1 MRGAIVGTVALVTVF
16 AAASAPIPLYA
27 TWQQQLGISASD
39 VSMTIVMYLF
49 GVLTVLF
56 FAGSLSDASGRRP
69 TVGAALACGVAGC
82 LLFMGLSNGPM
93 LQLARFVQG
102 VSCALSMSAT
112 SAFVIDCTSERHR
125 TFGMTIASTGYLIGL
140 TVGSLG
146 IGFFATVSTAYWQVF
161 AVFAIIMLITMLA
174 LPFTPETV
182 HNRITLKKA
191 IKPMTHVPAHLRG
204 LLPIVAGGY
213 ISTWSIGFFFQSLAT
228 PASVDYFAATDPL
241 IPSLVLALAMAPSA
255 LGGPL
260 SARIGT
266 RPSMIFGYSI
276 MFCAAAALEVCMLM
290 GVLCPLSADRGGVR
304 HHLGHDLVLKPA
316 HAHQRIHAA
325 GERQRG
331 NACKPQRLCGV
342 DRRLHHPNRAH
353 RHIRPGN
360 GVCHHRAAG
369 RHLDRAGM
377 RGDVQATPITAS
389 EKPFASG
396 SSGMP
401 RRIPTHAAGLA
412 MTRRGHER

>member
-27 TWQQQLGISASD
+27 SWQQQLGLSASD

-49 GVLTVLF
+49 GVLSVLF

-82 LLFMGLSNGPM
+82 LLFIGLSSGPM
-93 LQLARFVQG
+93 LQFARFVQG

-161 AVFAIIMLITMLA
+161 AVMAVIMLATMLA

-182 HNRITLKKA
+182 HKRITWKKA
-191 IKPMTHVPAHLRG
+191 VKPMTHVPAHLRK

-213 ISTWSIGFFFQSLAT
+213 ISTWSVGFFFQSLST
-228 PASVDYFAATDPL
+228 SASVDYFGATDPL

-255 LGGPL
+255 LGGPV
-260 SARIGT
+260 SARMGT
-266 RPSMIFGYSI
+266 RSSMIVGYII
-276 MFCAAAALEVCMLM
+276 MFGAIVALGVCMVLGLLVPYLVLEVVFAVATGMILSSSLHMLI
-290 GVLCPLSADRGGVR
+290 SASTPQENASVVTLANLTGYVGSTVVSTIQTG
-304 HHLGHDLVLKPA
+304 LTATFDLATVYAFIALLAAISIVPGCISMAK
-316 HAHQRIHAA
+316 HQR
-325 GERQRG
+325 
-331 NACKPQRLCGV
+331 
-342 DRRLHHPNRAH
+342 
-353 RHIRPGN
+353 
-360 GVCHHRAAG
+360 
-369 RHLDRAGM
+369 
-377 RGDVQATPITAS
+377 
-389 EKPFASG
+389 
-396 SSGMP
+396 
-401 RRIPTHAAGLA
+401 
-412 MTRRGHER
+412 

>member
-27 TWQQQLGISASD
+27 TWQQQLGLSASD

-49 GVLTVLF
+49 GVLSVLF

-82 LLFMGLSNGPM
+82 LLFIGLSSGPM
-93 LQLARFVQG
+93 LQFARFVQG

-161 AVFAIIMLITMLA
+161 AVMAVIMLATMLA

-182 HNRITLKKA
+182 HKCITWKKA
-191 IKPMTHVPAHLRG
+191 VKPMTHVPAHLRK

-213 ISTWSIGFFFQSLAT
+213 ISTWSVGFFFQSLST
-228 PASVDYFAATDPL
+228 PASVDYFGATDPL

-255 LGGPL
+255 LGGPV
-260 SARIGT
+260 SARMGT
-266 RPSMIFGYSI
+266 RSSMIVGYII
-276 MFCAAAALEVCMLM
+276 MFGAIVALGVCMVLGLLVPYLMLEVVFAVTTGMILSSSLHMLI
-290 GVLCPLSADRGGVR
+290 SASTPQENASVVTLANLTGYVGSTVVSTIQTG
-304 HHLGHDLVLKPA
+304 LTATFDLATVYAFIALLAAISIVPGCISMA
-316 HAHQRIHAA
+316 EHQR
-325 GERQRG
+325 
-331 NACKPQRLCGV
+331 
-342 DRRLHHPNRAH
+342 
-353 RHIRPGN
+353 
-360 GVCHHRAAG
+360 
-369 RHLDRAGM
+369 
-377 RGDVQATPITAS
+377 
-389 EKPFASG
+389 
-396 SSGMP
+396 
-401 RRIPTHAAGLA
+401 
-412 MTRRGHER
+412 

>member
-1 MRGAIVGTVALVTVF
+1 MGIDDRATSQPPGAMRGAIVGTVALVTVF

-69 TVGAALACGVAGC
+69 TVGAALACGVVGC

-93 LQLARFVQG
+93 LQFARFVQG

-161 AVFAIIMLITMLA
+161 AVFGVIMLITMLA

-191 IKPMTHVPAHLRG
+191 IKPITHVPAHLRG

-266 RPSMIFGYSI
+266 RPSMIFGYII
-276 MFCAAAALEVCMLM
+276 MFCAAAALEVCMLL
-290 GVLCPLSADRGGVR
+290 GVLVPYLLIEVVFA
-304 HHLGHDLVLKPA
+304 
-316 HAHQRIHAA
+316 
-325 GERQRG
+325 
-331 NACKPQRLCGV
+331 
-342 DRRLHHPNRAH
+342 
-353 RHIRPGN
+353 
-360 GVCHHRAAG
+360 
-369 RHLDRAGM
+369 
-377 RGDVQATPITAS
+377 IT
-389 EKPFASG
+389 
-396 SSGMP
+396 SGMILSSSLHMLISASTP
-401 RRIPTHAAGLA
+401 QENASVVTLANLSGYVGSTVVSTIQTALTATFDLATVYAIIALLAAISIVPGCVT
-412 MTRRGHER
+412 MFKQRQ

>member
-1 MRGAIVGTVALVTVF
+1 MGIDDRATSQPPGAMRGAIVGTVALVTVF
-16 AAASAPIPLYA
+16 AAASAPLPLYA

-93 LQLARFVQG
+93 LQFARFVQG

-161 AVFAIIMLITMLA
+161 AVFGVIMLITMLA

-266 RPSMIFGYSI
+266 RPSMIYGYSI

-290 GVLCPLSADRGGVR
+290 GVLVPYLLIEVVFA
-304 HHLGHDLVLKPA
+304 
-316 HAHQRIHAA
+316 
-325 GERQRG
+325 
-331 NACKPQRLCGV
+331 
-342 DRRLHHPNRAH
+342 
-353 RHIRPGN
+353 
-360 GVCHHRAAG
+360 
-369 RHLDRAGM
+369 
-377 RGDVQATPITAS
+377 IT
-389 EKPFASG
+389 
-396 SSGMP
+396 SGMILSSSLHMLISASTP
-401 RRIPTHAAGLA
+401 QENASVVTLANLSGYVGSTVVSTIQTALTATFDLATVYAIIALLAAISIVPGCVAMFKQRR
-412 MTRRGHER
+412 

>member
-27 TWQQQLGISASD
+27 TWQQQLGLSASD

-49 GVLTVLF
+49 GVLSVLF

-82 LLFMGLSNGPM
+82 LLFIGLSSGPM
-93 LQLARFVQG
+93 LQFARFVQG

-161 AVFAIIMLITMLA
+161 AVMAVIMLATMLA

-182 HNRITLKKA
+182 HKRITWKKA
-191 IKPMTHVPAHLRG
+191 VKPMTHVPAHLRK

-213 ISTWSIGFFFQSLAT
+213 ISTWSVGFFFQSLST
-228 PASVDYFAATDPL
+228 PASVDYFGATDPL

-255 LGGPL
+255 LGGPV
-260 SARIGT
+260 SARMGT
-266 RPSMIFGYSI
+266 RSSMIVGYII
-276 MFCAAAALEVCMLM
+276 MFGAIVALGVCMVLGLLVPYLMLEVVFAVTTGMILSSSLHMLI
-290 GVLCPLSADRGGVR
+290 SASTPQENASVVTLANLTGYVGSTVVSTIQTG
-304 HHLGHDLVLKPA
+304 LTATFDLAIVYAFIALLAAISIVPGCISMAK
-316 HAHQRIHAA
+316 HQR
-325 GERQRG
+325 
-331 NACKPQRLCGV
+331 
-342 DRRLHHPNRAH
+342 
-353 RHIRPGN
+353 
-360 GVCHHRAAG
+360 
-369 RHLDRAGM
+369 
-377 RGDVQATPITAS
+377 
-389 EKPFASG
+389 
-396 SSGMP
+396 
-401 RRIPTHAAGLA
+401 
-412 MTRRGHER
+412 

>member
-1 MRGAIVGTVALVTVF
+1 MGIDEQAASQPPGAMRGAIVGTVALVTVF

-27 TWQQQLGISASD
+27 TWQQQLGLSASD

-49 GVLTVLF
+49 GVLSVLF

-82 LLFMGLSNGPM
+82 LLFIGLSSGPM
-93 LQLARFVQG
+93 LQFARFVQG

-161 AVFAIIMLITMLA
+161 AMMAVIMLATMLA

-182 HNRITLKKA
+182 HKRITWKKA
-191 IKPMTHVPAHLRG
+191 VKPMTHVPVHLRK

-213 ISTWSIGFFFQSLAT
+213 ISTWSVGFFFQSLST
-228 PASVDYFAATDPL
+228 PASVDYFGATDPL

-255 LGGPL
+255 LGGPV
-260 SARIGT
+260 SARMGT
-266 RPSMIFGYSI
+266 RSSMIVGYII
-276 MFCAAAALEVCMLM
+276 MFGAIVALGVCMVLGLLVPYLVLEVVFAVTTGMILSSSLHMLI
-290 GVLCPLSADRGGVR
+290 SASTPQENASVVTLANLTGYIGSTVVSTIQTG
-304 HHLGHDLVLKPA
+304 LTATFDLATVYAFIALLAAISIVPGCISMAK
-316 HAHQRIHAA
+316 HQR
-325 GERQRG
+325 
-331 NACKPQRLCGV
+331 
-342 DRRLHHPNRAH
+342 
-353 RHIRPGN
+353 
-360 GVCHHRAAG
+360 
-369 RHLDRAGM
+369 
-377 RGDVQATPITAS
+377 
-389 EKPFASG
+389 
-396 SSGMP
+396 
-401 RRIPTHAAGLA
+401 
-412 MTRRGHER
+412 

>member
-1 MRGAIVGTVALVTVF
+1 MGIDEQAASQPPGAMRGAIVGTVALVTVF

-27 TWQQQLGISASD
+27 TWQQQLGLSASD

-49 GVLTVLF
+49 GVLSVLF

-82 LLFMGLSNGPM
+82 LLFIGLSSGPM
-93 LQLARFVQG
+93 LQFARFVQG

-161 AVFAIIMLITMLA
+161 AVMAVIMLATMFA

-182 HNRITLKKA
+182 HKRITWKKA
-191 IKPMTHVPAHLRG
+191 VKPMTHVPAHLRK

-213 ISTWSIGFFFQSLAT
+213 ISTWSVGFFFQSLST
-228 PASVDYFAATDPL
+228 PASVDYFGATDPL

-255 LGGPL
+255 LGGPV
-260 SARIGT
+260 SARMGT
-266 RPSMIFGYSI
+266 RSSMIVGYII
-276 MFCAAAALEVCMLM
+276 MFGAIVALGVCMVLGLLVPYLVLEVVFAVTTGMILSSSLHMLI
-290 GVLCPLSADRGGVR
+290 SASTPQENASVVTLANLTGYVGSTVVSTIQTG
-304 HHLGHDLVLKPA
+304 LTATFDLATVYAFIALLAAISIVPGCISMAK
-316 HAHQRIHAA
+316 HQR
-325 GERQRG
+325 
-331 NACKPQRLCGV
+331 
-342 DRRLHHPNRAH
+342 
-353 RHIRPGN
+353 
-360 GVCHHRAAG
+360 
-369 RHLDRAGM
+369 
-377 RGDVQATPITAS
+377 
-389 EKPFASG
+389 
-396 SSGMP
+396 
-401 RRIPTHAAGLA
+401 
-412 MTRRGHER
+412 

>member
-27 TWQQQLGISASD
+27 TWQQQLGLSASD

-49 GVLTVLF
+49 GVLSVLF

-82 LLFMGLSNGPM
+82 LLFIGLSSGPM
-93 LQLARFVQG
+93 LQFARFVQG

-161 AVFAIIMLITMLA
+161 AVMAVIMLATMLA

-182 HNRITLKKA
+182 HKRITWKKA
-191 IKPMTHVPAHLRG
+191 VKPMTHVPAHLRK

-213 ISTWSIGFFFQSLAT
+213 ISTWSVGLFFQSLST
-228 PASVDYFAATDPL
+228 PASVDYFGATDPL

-255 LGGPL
+255 LGGPV
-260 SARIGT
+260 SARMGT
-266 RPSMIFGYSI
+266 RSSMIVGYII
-276 MFCAAAALEVCMLM
+276 MFGAIVALGVCMVLGLLVPYLVLEVVFAVTTGMILSSNLHMLI
-290 GVLCPLSADRGGVR
+290 SASTPQENASVVTLANLTGYIGSTVVSTIQTG
-304 HHLGHDLVLKPA
+304 LTATFDLATVYAFIALLAAISIVPGCISMAK
-316 HAHQRIHAA
+316 HQR
-325 GERQRG
+325 
-331 NACKPQRLCGV
+331 
-342 DRRLHHPNRAH
+342 
-353 RHIRPGN
+353 
-360 GVCHHRAAG
+360 
-369 RHLDRAGM
+369 
-377 RGDVQATPITAS
+377 
-389 EKPFASG
+389 
-396 SSGMP
+396 
-401 RRIPTHAAGLA
+401 
-412 MTRRGHER
+412 

>member
-27 TWQQQLGISASD
+27 TWQQQLGLSASD

-49 GVLTVLF
+49 GVLSVLF

-82 LLFMGLSNGPM
+82 LLFIGLSSGPM
-93 LQLARFVQG
+93 LQFARFVQG

-161 AVFAIIMLITMLA
+161 AVMAVIMLATMLA

-182 HNRITLKKA
+182 HKRITWKKA
-191 IKPMTHVPAHLRG
+191 VKPMTHVPAHLRK

-213 ISTWSIGFFFQSLAT
+213 ISTWSVGFFFQSLST
-228 PASVDYFAATDPL
+228 PASVNYFGATDPL

-255 LGGPL
+255 LGGPV
-260 SARIGT
+260 SARMGT
-266 RPSMIFGYSI
+266 RSSMIVGYII
-276 MFCAAAALEVCMLM
+276 MFGAIVALGVCMVLGLLVPYLMLEVVFAVTTGMILSSSLHMLI
-290 GVLCPLSADRGGVR
+290 SASTPQENASVVTLANLTGYVGSTVVSTIQTG
-304 HHLGHDLVLKPA
+304 LTATFDLATVYAFIALLAAISIVPGCISMAK
-316 HAHQRIHAA
+316 HQR
-325 GERQRG
+325 
-331 NACKPQRLCGV
+331 
-342 DRRLHHPNRAH
+342 
-353 RHIRPGN
+353 
-360 GVCHHRAAG
+360 
-369 RHLDRAGM
+369 
-377 RGDVQATPITAS
+377 
-389 EKPFASG
+389 
-396 SSGMP
+396 
-401 RRIPTHAAGLA
+401 
-412 MTRRGHER
+412 

>member
-1 MRGAIVGTVALVTVF
+1 MGIDEQATSQPPGAMRGAIVGTVALVTVF

-27 TWQQQLGISASD
+27 TWQQQLGLTASD

-49 GVLTVLF
+49 GVLSVLF

-82 LLFMGLSNGPM
+82 LLFIGLSSGPM
-93 LQLARFVQG
+93 LQFARFVQG

-161 AVFAIIMLITMLA
+161 AVMAVIMLATMLA

-182 HNRITLKKA
+182 HKRITWKKA
-191 IKPMTHVPAHLRG
+191 VKPMTHVPVHLRK

-213 ISTWSIGFFFQSLAT
+213 ISTWSVGFFFQSLST
-228 PASVDYFAATDPL
+228 PASVDYFGATDPL

-255 LGGPL
+255 LGGPV
-260 SARIGT
+260 SARMGT
-266 RPSMIFGYSI
+266 RSSMIVGYII
-276 MFCAAAALEVCMLM
+276 MFGAIVALGVCMVLGLLVPYLVLEVVFAVTTGMILSSSLHMLI
-290 GVLCPLSADRGGVR
+290 SASTPQENASVVTLANLTGYIGSTVVSTIQTG
-304 HHLGHDLVLKPA
+304 LTATFDLATVYAFIALLAAISIVPGCISMAK
-316 HAHQRIHAA
+316 HQR
-325 GERQRG
+325 
-331 NACKPQRLCGV
+331 
-342 DRRLHHPNRAH
+342 
-353 RHIRPGN
+353 
-360 GVCHHRAAG
+360 
-369 RHLDRAGM
+369 
-377 RGDVQATPITAS
+377 
-389 EKPFASG
+389 
-396 SSGMP
+396 
-401 RRIPTHAAGLA
+401 
-412 MTRRGHER
+412 

>member
-1 MRGAIVGTVALVTVF
+1 MGIDDRATSQPPGAMRGAIVGTVALVTVF

-69 TVGAALACGVAGC
+69 TVGAALACGIAGC

-93 LQLARFVQG
+93 LQFARFVQG

-290 GVLCPLSADRGGVR
+290 GVLVPYLLIEVVFA
-304 HHLGHDLVLKPA
+304 
-316 HAHQRIHAA
+316 
-325 GERQRG
+325 
-331 NACKPQRLCGV
+331 
-342 DRRLHHPNRAH
+342 
-353 RHIRPGN
+353 
-360 GVCHHRAAG
+360 
-369 RHLDRAGM
+369 
-377 RGDVQATPITAS
+377 IT
-389 EKPFASG
+389 
-396 SSGMP
+396 SGMILSSSLHMLISASTP
-401 RRIPTHAAGLA
+401 QENASVVTLANLSGYVGSTVVSTIQTALTATFDLATVYAIIALLAAISIVPGCVAMFKQRR
-412 MTRRGHER
+412 

>member
-1 MRGAIVGTVALVTVF
+1 MGIDEQAASQPPGAMRGAIVGTVALVTVF

-27 TWQQQLGISASD
+27 TWQQQLGLTASD

-49 GVLTVLF
+49 GVLSVLF

-82 LLFMGLSNGPM
+82 LLFIGLSSGPM
-93 LQLARFVQG
+93 LQFARFVQG

-161 AVFAIIMLITMLA
+161 AVMAVIMLATMLA

-182 HNRITLKKA
+182 HKRITWKKA
-191 IKPMTHVPAHLRG
+191 VKPMTHVPVHLRK

-213 ISTWSIGFFFQSLAT
+213 ISTWSVGFFFQSLST
-228 PASVDYFAATDPL
+228 PASVDYFGATDPL

-255 LGGPL
+255 LGGPV
-260 SARIGT
+260 SARMGT
-266 RPSMIFGYSI
+266 RSSMIVGYII
-276 MFCAAAALEVCMLM
+276 MFGAILALGVCMVLGLLVPYLVLEVVFAVTTGMILSSSLHMLI
-290 GVLCPLSADRGGVR
+290 SASTPQENASVVTLANLTGYIGSTVVSTIQTG
-304 HHLGHDLVLKPA
+304 LTATFDLATVYAFIALLAAISIVPGCISMAK
-316 HAHQRIHAA
+316 HQR
-325 GERQRG
+325 
-331 NACKPQRLCGV
+331 
-342 DRRLHHPNRAH
+342 
-353 RHIRPGN
+353 
-360 GVCHHRAAG
+360 
-369 RHLDRAGM
+369 
-377 RGDVQATPITAS
+377 
-389 EKPFASG
+389 
-396 SSGMP
+396 
-401 RRIPTHAAGLA
+401 
-412 MTRRGHER
+412 

>member
-1 MRGAIVGTVALVTVF
+1 MGIDDRATSQPPGAMRGAIVGTVALVTVF

-93 LQLARFVQG
+93 LQFARFVQG

-161 AVFAIIMLITMLA
+161 AVFAVIMLITMFA

-266 RPSMIFGYSI
+266 RPSMIFGYII
-276 MFCAAAALEVCMLM
+276 MFCAAAALEACMLL
-290 GVLCPLSADRGGVR
+290 GVLVPYLLIEVVFAITSGIILSSSLHMLISASTPQENASVVTLANLSGYVGSTVVSTIQTA
-304 HHLGHDLVLKPA
+304 LTATFDLATVYAIIVLL
-316 HAHQRIHAA
+316 AA
-325 GERQRG
+325 ISIVPGCVAMFKQRG
-331 NACKPQRLCGV
+331 
-342 DRRLHHPNRAH
+342 
-353 RHIRPGN
+353 
-360 GVCHHRAAG
+360 
-369 RHLDRAGM
+369 
-377 RGDVQATPITAS
+377 
-389 EKPFASG
+389 
-396 SSGMP
+396 
-401 RRIPTHAAGLA
+401 
-412 MTRRGHER
+412 

>member
-27 TWQQQLGISASD
+27 TWQQQLGLTASD

-49 GVLTVLF
+49 GVLSVLF

-82 LLFMGLSNGPM
+82 LLFIGLSSGPM
-93 LQLARFVQG
+93 LQFARFVQG

-161 AVFAIIMLITMLA
+161 AVMAVIMLATMLA

-182 HNRITLKKA
+182 HKRITWKKA
-191 IKPMTHVPAHLRG
+191 VKPMTHVPVHLRK

-213 ISTWSIGFFFQSLAT
+213 ISTWSVGFFFQSLST
-228 PASVDYFAATDPL
+228 PASVDYFGATDPL

-255 LGGPL
+255 LGGPV
-260 SARIGT
+260 SARMGT
-266 RPSMIFGYSI
+266 RSSMIVGYII
-276 MFCAAAALEVCMLM
+276 MFGAIVALGVCMVLGLLVPYLVLEVVFAVATGMILSSSLHMLI
-290 GVLCPLSADRGGVR
+290 SASTPQENASVVTLANLTGYIGSTVVSTIQTG
-304 HHLGHDLVLKPA
+304 LTATFDLATVYAFIALLAAISIVPGCISMAK
-316 HAHQRIHAA
+316 HQR
-325 GERQRG
+325 
-331 NACKPQRLCGV
+331 
-342 DRRLHHPNRAH
+342 
-353 RHIRPGN
+353 
-360 GVCHHRAAG
+360 
-369 RHLDRAGM
+369 
-377 RGDVQATPITAS
+377 
-389 EKPFASG
+389 
-396 SSGMP
+396 
-401 RRIPTHAAGLA
+401 
-412 MTRRGHER
+412 

>member
-1 MRGAIVGTVALVTVF
+1 MGIDDRATSQPPGAMRGAIVGTVALVTVF

-39 VSMTIVMYLF
+39 VSMTIAMYLF

-93 LQLARFVQG
+93 LQFARFVQG

-290 GVLCPLSADRGGVR
+290 GVLVPYLLIEVVFA
-304 HHLGHDLVLKPA
+304 
-316 HAHQRIHAA
+316 
-325 GERQRG
+325 
-331 NACKPQRLCGV
+331 
-342 DRRLHHPNRAH
+342 
-353 RHIRPGN
+353 
-360 GVCHHRAAG
+360 
-369 RHLDRAGM
+369 
-377 RGDVQATPITAS
+377 IT
-389 EKPFASG
+389 
-396 SSGMP
+396 SGMILSSSLHMLISASTP
-401 RRIPTHAAGLA
+401 QENASVVTLANLSGYVGSTVVSTIQTALTATFDLATVYAIIALLAAISIVPGCVAMFKQRR
-412 MTRRGHER
+412 

>member
-1 MRGAIVGTVALVTVF
+1 MGIDEQAASQPPGAMRGAIVGTVALVTVF

-27 TWQQQLGISASD
+27 TWQQQLGLTASD

-49 GVLTVLF
+49 GVLSVLF

-82 LLFMGLSNGPM
+82 LLFIGLSSGPM
-93 LQLARFVQG
+93 LQFARFVQG

-161 AVFAIIMLITMLA
+161 AVMAVIMLATMLA

-182 HNRITLKKA
+182 HKRITWKKA
-191 IKPMTHVPAHLRG
+191 VKPMTHVPAHLRK

-213 ISTWSIGFFFQSLAT
+213 ISTWSVGFFFQSLST
-228 PASVDYFAATDPL
+228 PASVDYFGATDPL

-255 LGGPL
+255 LGGPV
-260 SARIGT
+260 SARMGT
-266 RPSMIFGYSI
+266 RSSMIVGYIVMFGAIVALGVCMVLGLLVPYLV
-276 MFCAAAALEVCMLM
+276 LEVVFAVTTGMILSSSLHMLI
-290 GVLCPLSADRGGVR
+290 SASTPQENASVVTLANLTGYVGSTVVSTIQTG
-304 HHLGHDLVLKPA
+304 LTATFDLATVYAFIALLAAISIVPGCISMAK
-316 HAHQRIHAA
+316 HQR
-325 GERQRG
+325 
-331 NACKPQRLCGV
+331 
-342 DRRLHHPNRAH
+342 
-353 RHIRPGN
+353 
-360 GVCHHRAAG
+360 
-369 RHLDRAGM
+369 
-377 RGDVQATPITAS
+377 
-389 EKPFASG
+389 
-396 SSGMP
+396 
-401 RRIPTHAAGLA
+401 
-412 MTRRGHER
+412 

>member
-27 TWQQQLGISASD
+27 TWQQQLGLTASD

-49 GVLTVLF
+49 GVLSVLF

-82 LLFMGLSNGPM
+82 LLFIGLSSGPM
-93 LQLARFVQG
+93 LQFARFVQG

-161 AVFAIIMLITMLA
+161 AVMAVIMLATMLA

-182 HNRITLKKA
+182 HKRITWKKA
-191 IKPMTHVPAHLRG
+191 VKPMTHVPVHLRK

-213 ISTWSIGFFFQSLAT
+213 ISTWSVGFFFQSLST
-228 PASVDYFAATDPL
+228 PASVDYFGATDPL

-255 LGGPL
+255 LGGPV
-260 SARIGT
+260 SARMGT
-266 RPSMIFGYSI
+266 RSSMIVGYII
-276 MFCAAAALEVCMLM
+276 MFGAIVALGVCMVLGLLVPYLVLEVVFAVTTGMILSSSLHMLI
-290 GVLCPLSADRGGVR
+290 SASTPQENASVVTLANLTGYVGSTVVSTIQTG
-304 HHLGHDLVLKPA
+304 LTATFDLATVYAFIALLAAISIVPGCISMAK
-316 HAHQRIHAA
+316 HQR
-325 GERQRG
+325 
-331 NACKPQRLCGV
+331 
-342 DRRLHHPNRAH
+342 
-353 RHIRPGN
+353 
-360 GVCHHRAAG
+360 
-369 RHLDRAGM
+369 
-377 RGDVQATPITAS
+377 
-389 EKPFASG
+389 
-396 SSGMP
+396 
-401 RRIPTHAAGLA
+401 
-412 MTRRGHER
+412 

>member
-1 MRGAIVGTVALVTVF
+1 MGIDDRATSQPPGAMRGAIVGTVALVTVF

-93 LQLARFVQG
+93 LQFARFVQG

-276 MFCAAAALEVCMLM
+276 MFCAAAALEACMLM
-290 GVLCPLSADRGGVR
+290 GVLVPYLLIEVVFA
-304 HHLGHDLVLKPA
+304 
-316 HAHQRIHAA
+316 
-325 GERQRG
+325 
-331 NACKPQRLCGV
+331 
-342 DRRLHHPNRAH
+342 
-353 RHIRPGN
+353 
-360 GVCHHRAAG
+360 
-369 RHLDRAGM
+369 
-377 RGDVQATPITAS
+377 IT
-389 EKPFASG
+389 
-396 SSGMP
+396 SGMILSSSLHMLISASTP
-401 RRIPTHAAGLA
+401 QENASVVTLANLSGYVGSTVVSTIQTALTATFDLATVYAIIALLAAISIVPGCVAMFKQRR
-412 MTRRGHER
+412 

>member
-27 TWQQQLGISASD
+27 TWQQQLGLTASD

-49 GVLTVLF
+49 GVLSVLF

-82 LLFMGLSNGPM
+82 LLFIGLSSGPM
-93 LQLARFVQG
+93 LQFARFVQG

-161 AVFAIIMLITMLA
+161 VVMAVIMLATMLA

-182 HNRITLKKA
+182 HKRITWKKA
-191 IKPMTHVPAHLRG
+191 VKPMTHVPVHLRK

-213 ISTWSIGFFFQSLAT
+213 ISTWSVGFFFQSLST
-228 PASVDYFAATDPL
+228 PASVDYFGATDPL

-255 LGGPL
+255 LGGPV
-260 SARIGT
+260 SARMGT
-266 RPSMIFGYSI
+266 RSSMIVGYII
-276 MFCAAAALEVCMLM
+276 MFGAIVALGVCMVLGLLVPYLVLEVVFAVTTGMILSSSLHMLI
-290 GVLCPLSADRGGVR
+290 SASTPQENASVVTLANLTGYIGSTVVSTIQTG
-304 HHLGHDLVLKPA
+304 LTATFDLATVYAFIALLAAISIVPGCISMAK
-316 HAHQRIHAA
+316 HQR
-325 GERQRG
+325 
-331 NACKPQRLCGV
+331 
-342 DRRLHHPNRAH
+342 
-353 RHIRPGN
+353 
-360 GVCHHRAAG
+360 
-369 RHLDRAGM
+369 
-377 RGDVQATPITAS
+377 
-389 EKPFASG
+389 
-396 SSGMP
+396 
-401 RRIPTHAAGLA
+401 
-412 MTRRGHER
+412 

>member
-1 MRGAIVGTVALVTVF
+1 MGIDDRATSQPPGAMRGAIVGTVALVTVF

-290 GVLCPLSADRGGVR
+290 GVLVPYLLIEVVFA
-304 HHLGHDLVLKPA
+304 
-316 HAHQRIHAA
+316 
-325 GERQRG
+325 
-331 NACKPQRLCGV
+331 
-342 DRRLHHPNRAH
+342 
-353 RHIRPGN
+353 
-360 GVCHHRAAG
+360 
-369 RHLDRAGM
+369 
-377 RGDVQATPITAS
+377 IT
-389 EKPFASG
+389 
-396 SSGMP
+396 SGMILSSSLHMLISASTP
-401 RRIPTHAAGLA
+401 QENASVVTLANLSGYVGSTVVSTIQTALTATFDLATVYAIIALLAAISIVPGCVAMFKQRR
-412 MTRRGHER
+412 

>member
-1 MRGAIVGTVALVTVF
+1 MGIDEQAASQPPGAMRGAIVGTVALVTVF

-27 TWQQQLGISASD
+27 TWQQQLGLTASD

-49 GVLTVLF
+49 GVLSVLF

-82 LLFMGLSNGPM
+82 LLFIGLSSGPM
-93 LQLARFVQG
+93 LQFARFVQG

-161 AVFAIIMLITMLA
+161 AVMAVIMLATMLA

-182 HNRITLKKA
+182 HNRITWKKA
-191 IKPMTHVPAHLRG
+191 VKPMTHVPAHLRK

-213 ISTWSIGFFFQSLAT
+213 ISTWSVGFFFQSLST
-228 PASVDYFAATDPL
+228 PASVDYFGATDPL

-255 LGGPL
+255 RGGPV
-260 SARIGT
+260 SARMGT
-266 RPSMIFGYSI
+266 RSSMIVGYII
-276 MFCAAAALEVCMLM
+276 MFGAIVALGVCMVLGLLVPYLVLEVVFAVTTGMILSSSLHMLI
-290 GVLCPLSADRGGVR
+290 SASTPQENASVVTLANLTGYVGSTVVSTIQTG
-304 HHLGHDLVLKPA
+304 LTATFDLATVYAFIALLAAISIVPGCISMAK
-316 HAHQRIHAA
+316 HQR
-325 GERQRG
+325 
-331 NACKPQRLCGV
+331 
-342 DRRLHHPNRAH
+342 
-353 RHIRPGN
+353 
-360 GVCHHRAAG
+360 
-369 RHLDRAGM
+369 
-377 RGDVQATPITAS
+377 
-389 EKPFASG
+389 
-396 SSGMP
+396 
-401 RRIPTHAAGLA
+401 
-412 MTRRGHER
+412 

>member
-27 TWQQQLGISASD
+27 TWQQQLGLSASD

-49 GVLTVLF
+49 GVLSVLF

-82 LLFMGLSNGPM
+82 LLFIGLSSGPM
-93 LQLARFVQG
+93 LQFARFVQG

-161 AVFAIIMLITMLA
+161 AVMAVIMLATMLA

-182 HNRITLKKA
+182 HKRITWKKA
-191 IKPMTHVPAHLRG
+191 VKPMTHVPAHLRK

-213 ISTWSIGFFFQSLAT
+213 ISTWSVGFFFQSLST
-228 PASVDYFAATDPL
+228 PASVDYFGATDPL
-241 IPSLVLALAMAPSA
+241 IPSLVLALARAPSA
-255 LGGPL
+255 LGGPV
-260 SARIGT
+260 SARMGT
-266 RPSMIFGYSI
+266 RSSMIVGYII
-276 MFCAAAALEVCMLM
+276 MFGAIVALGVCMVLGLLVPYLVLEVVFAVTTGMILSSNLHMLI
-290 GVLCPLSADRGGVR
+290 SASTPQENASVVTLANLTGYIGSTVISTIQTG
-304 HHLGHDLVLKPA
+304 LTATFDLATVYAFIALLAAISIVPGCISMAK
-316 HAHQRIHAA
+316 HQR
-325 GERQRG
+325 
-331 NACKPQRLCGV
+331 
-342 DRRLHHPNRAH
+342 
-353 RHIRPGN
+353 
-360 GVCHHRAAG
+360 
-369 RHLDRAGM
+369 
-377 RGDVQATPITAS
+377 
-389 EKPFASG
+389 
-396 SSGMP
+396 
-401 RRIPTHAAGLA
+401 
-412 MTRRGHER
+412 

>member
-27 TWQQQLGISASD
+27 TWQQQLGLTASD

-49 GVLTVLF
+49 GVLSVLF

-82 LLFMGLSNGPM
+82 LLFIGLSSGPM
-93 LQLARFVQG
+93 LQFARFVQG

-161 AVFAIIMLITMLA
+161 AVMAVIMLATMLA

-182 HNRITLKKA
+182 HKRITWKKA
-191 IKPMTHVPAHLRG
+191 VKPMTHVPVHLRK

-213 ISTWSIGFFFQSLAT
+213 ISTWSVGFFFQSLST
-228 PASVDYFAATDPL
+228 PASVDYFGATDPL

-255 LGGPL
+255 LGGPV

-266 RPSMIFGYSI
+266 RSSMIVGYII
-276 MFCAAAALEVCMLM
+276 MFGAIVALGVCMVLGLLVPYLVLEVVFAVTTGMILSSSLHMLI
-290 GVLCPLSADRGGVR
+290 SASTPQENASVVTLANLTGYIGSTVVSTIQTG
-304 HHLGHDLVLKPA
+304 LTATFDLATVYAFIALLAAISIVPGCISMAK
-316 HAHQRIHAA
+316 HQR
-325 GERQRG
+325 
-331 NACKPQRLCGV
+331 
-342 DRRLHHPNRAH
+342 
-353 RHIRPGN
+353 
-360 GVCHHRAAG
+360 
-369 RHLDRAGM
+369 
-377 RGDVQATPITAS
+377 
-389 EKPFASG
+389 
-396 SSGMP
+396 
-401 RRIPTHAAGLA
+401 
-412 MTRRGHER
+412 

>member
-1 MRGAIVGTVALVTVF
+1 MGIDDRATSQPPGAMRGAIVGTVALVTVF

-93 LQLARFVQG
+93 LQFARFVQG

-161 AVFAIIMLITMLA
+161 AVMAVIMLATMLA
-174 LPFTPETV
+174 LPFAPETV
-182 HNRITLKKA
+182 HKRITWKKA
-191 IKPMTHVPAHLRG
+191 VKPMTHVPAHLRK

-213 ISTWSIGFFFQSLAT
+213 ISTWSVGFFFQSLST
-228 PASVDYFAATDPL
+228 PASVDYFGATDPL

-255 LGGPL
+255 LGGPV
-260 SARIGT
+260 SARMGT
-266 RPSMIFGYSI
+266 RSSMIVGYII
-276 MFCAAAALEVCMLM
+276 MFGAIVALGVCMVLGLLVPYLMLEVVFAVTTGMILSSSLHMLI
-290 GVLCPLSADRGGVR
+290 SASTPQENASVVTLANLTGYVGSTVVSTIQTG
-304 HHLGHDLVLKPA
+304 LTATFDLATVYAFIALLAAISIVPGCISMA
-316 HAHQRIHAA
+316 EHQR
-325 GERQRG
+325 
-331 NACKPQRLCGV
+331 
-342 DRRLHHPNRAH
+342 
-353 RHIRPGN
+353 
-360 GVCHHRAAG
+360 
-369 RHLDRAGM
+369 
-377 RGDVQATPITAS
+377 
-389 EKPFASG
+389 
-396 SSGMP
+396 
-401 RRIPTHAAGLA
+401 
-412 MTRRGHER
+412 

>member
-27 TWQQQLGISASD
+27 TWQQQLGLSASD

-49 GVLTVLF
+49 GVLSVLF

-82 LLFMGLSNGPM
+82 LLFIGLSSGPM
-93 LQLARFVQG
+93 LQFARFVQG

-161 AVFAIIMLITMLA
+161 AVMAVIMLATMLA

-182 HNRITLKKA
+182 HKRITWKKA
-191 IKPMTHVPAHLRG
+191 VKPMTHVPAHLRK

-213 ISTWSIGFFFQSLAT
+213 ISTWSVGFFFQSLST
-228 PASVDYFAATDPL
+228 PASVDYFGATDPL

-255 LGGPL
+255 LGGPV
-260 SARIGT
+260 SAHMGT
-266 RPSMIFGYSI
+266 RSSMIVGYII
-276 MFCAAAALEVCMLM
+276 MFGAIVALGVCMVLGLLIPYLMLEVVFAVTTGMILSSSLHMLI
-290 GVLCPLSADRGGVR
+290 SASTPQENASVVTLANLTGYVGSTVVSTIQTG
-304 HHLGHDLVLKPA
+304 LTATFDLATVYAFIALLAAISIVPGCISMAK
-316 HAHQRIHAA
+316 HQR
-325 GERQRG
+325 
-331 NACKPQRLCGV
+331 
-342 DRRLHHPNRAH
+342 
-353 RHIRPGN
+353 
-360 GVCHHRAAG
+360 
-369 RHLDRAGM
+369 
-377 RGDVQATPITAS
+377 
-389 EKPFASG
+389 
-396 SSGMP
+396 
-401 RRIPTHAAGLA
+401 
-412 MTRRGHER
+412 

>member
-1 MRGAIVGTVALVTVF
+1 MGIDEQATSQPPGAMRGAIVGTVALVTVF

-27 TWQQQLGISASD
+27 TWQQQLGLTASD

-49 GVLTVLF
+49 GVLSVLF

-82 LLFMGLSNGPM
+82 LLFIGLSSGPM
-93 LQLARFVQG
+93 LQFARFVQG

-161 AVFAIIMLITMLA
+161 AVMAVIMLATMLA

-182 HNRITLKKA
+182 HKRITWKKA
-191 IKPMTHVPAHLRG
+191 VKPMTHVPAHLRK

-213 ISTWSIGFFFQSLAT
+213 ISTWSVGFFFQSLST
-228 PASVDYFAATDPL
+228 PASVDYFGATDPL

-255 LGGPL
+255 LGGPV
-260 SARIGT
+260 SARMGT
-266 RPSMIFGYSI
+266 RSSMIVGYII
-276 MFCAAAALEVCMLM
+276 MFGAIVALEVCMVLGLLVPYLM
-290 GVLCPLSADRGGVR
+290 LEVVFAVTTGMILSSSLHMLISASTPQENASVVTLANLTGYVGSTVVSTIQTG
-304 HHLGHDLVLKPA
+304 LTATFDLATVYAFIALLAAISIVPGCISMAK
-316 HAHQRIHAA
+316 HQR
-325 GERQRG
+325 
-331 NACKPQRLCGV
+331 
-342 DRRLHHPNRAH
+342 
-353 RHIRPGN
+353 
-360 GVCHHRAAG
+360 
-369 RHLDRAGM
+369 
-377 RGDVQATPITAS
+377 
-389 EKPFASG
+389 
-396 SSGMP
+396 
-401 RRIPTHAAGLA
+401 
-412 MTRRGHER
+412 

>member
-1 MRGAIVGTVALVTVF
+1 MGIDDRATSQPPGAMRGAIVGTVALVTVF

-93 LQLARFVQG
+93 LQFARFVQG

-266 RPSMIFGYSI
+266 RPSMIYGYSI

-290 GVLCPLSADRGGVR
+290 GVLVPYLLIEVVFA
-304 HHLGHDLVLKPA
+304 
-316 HAHQRIHAA
+316 
-325 GERQRG
+325 
-331 NACKPQRLCGV
+331 
-342 DRRLHHPNRAH
+342 
-353 RHIRPGN
+353 
-360 GVCHHRAAG
+360 
-369 RHLDRAGM
+369 
-377 RGDVQATPITAS
+377 IT
-389 EKPFASG
+389 
-396 SSGMP
+396 SGMILSSSLHMLISASTP
-401 RRIPTHAAGLA
+401 QENASVVTLANLSGYVGSTVVSTIQTALTATFDLATVYAIIALLAAISIVPGCVAMFKQRR
-412 MTRRGHER
+412 

>member
-27 TWQQQLGISASD
+27 TWQQQLGLSASD

-49 GVLTVLF
+49 GVLSVLF

-82 LLFMGLSNGPM
+82 LLFIGLSSGPM
-93 LQLARFVQG
+93 LQFARFVQG

-161 AVFAIIMLITMLA
+161 AVMAVIMLATMLA

-182 HNRITLKKA
+182 HKRITWKKA
-191 IKPMTHVPAHLRG
+191 VKPMTHVPAHLRKP
-204 LLPIVAGGY
+204 LPIVAGGY
-213 ISTWSIGFFFQSLAT
+213 ISTWSVGVFFQSLST
-228 PASVDYFAATDPL
+228 PASVDYFGATDPL

-255 LGGPL
+255 LGGPV
-260 SARIGT
+260 SARMGT
-266 RPSMIFGYSI
+266 RSSMIVGYII
-276 MFCAAAALEVCMLM
+276 MFGAIVALGVCMVLGLLVPYLMLEVVFAVTTGMILSSSLHMLI
-290 GVLCPLSADRGGVR
+290 SASTPQENASVVTLANLTGYVGSTVVSTIQTG
-304 HHLGHDLVLKPA
+304 LTATFDLATVYAFIALLAAISIVPGCISMA
-316 HAHQRIHAA
+316 EHQR
-325 GERQRG
+325 
-331 NACKPQRLCGV
+331 
-342 DRRLHHPNRAH
+342 
-353 RHIRPGN
+353 
-360 GVCHHRAAG
+360 
-369 RHLDRAGM
+369 
-377 RGDVQATPITAS
+377 
-389 EKPFASG
+389 
-396 SSGMP
+396 
-401 RRIPTHAAGLA
+401 
-412 MTRRGHER
+412 

>member
-1 MRGAIVGTVALVTVF
+1 MGIDDRATSQPPGAMRGAIVGTVALVTVF

-93 LQLARFVQG
+93 LQFARFVQG

-204 LLPIVAGGY
+204 LIPIVAGGY

-290 GVLCPLSADRGGVR
+290 GVLVPYLLIEVVFA
-304 HHLGHDLVLKPA
+304 
-316 HAHQRIHAA
+316 
-325 GERQRG
+325 
-331 NACKPQRLCGV
+331 
-342 DRRLHHPNRAH
+342 
-353 RHIRPGN
+353 
-360 GVCHHRAAG
+360 
-369 RHLDRAGM
+369 
-377 RGDVQATPITAS
+377 IT
-389 EKPFASG
+389 
-396 SSGMP
+396 SGMILSSSLHMLISASTP
-401 RRIPTHAAGLA
+401 QENASVVTLANLSGYVGSTVVSTIQTALTATFDLATVYAIIALLAAISIVPGCVAMFKQRR
-412 MTRRGHER
+412 

>member
-27 TWQQQLGISASD
+27 TWQQQLGLSASD

-49 GVLTVLF
+49 GVLSVLF

-82 LLFMGLSNGPM
+82 LLFIGLSSGPM
-93 LQLARFVQG
+93 LQFARFVQG

-161 AVFAIIMLITMLA
+161 AVMAAIMLATMLA

-182 HNRITLKKA
+182 HKRITWKKA
-191 IKPMTHVPAHLRG
+191 VKPMTHVPAHLRK

-213 ISTWSIGFFFQSLAT
+213 ISTWSVGFFFQSLST
-228 PASVDYFAATDPL
+228 PASVDYFGATDPL

-255 LGGPL
+255 LGGPV
-260 SARIGT
+260 SARMGT
-266 RPSMIFGYSI
+266 RSSMIVGYII
-276 MFCAAAALEVCMLM
+276 MFGAIVALGVCMVLGLLVPYLVLEVVFAVTTGMILSSNLHMLI
-290 GVLCPLSADRGGVR
+290 SASTPQENASVVTLANLTGYIGSTVISTIQTG
-304 HHLGHDLVLKPA
+304 LTATFDLATVYAFIALLAAISIVPGCISMAK
-316 HAHQRIHAA
+316 HQR
-325 GERQRG
+325 
-331 NACKPQRLCGV
+331 
-342 DRRLHHPNRAH
+342 
-353 RHIRPGN
+353 
-360 GVCHHRAAG
+360 
-369 RHLDRAGM
+369 
-377 RGDVQATPITAS
+377 
-389 EKPFASG
+389 
-396 SSGMP
+396 
-401 RRIPTHAAGLA
+401 
-412 MTRRGHER
+412 

>member
-1 MRGAIVGTVALVTVF
+1 M
-16 AAASAPIPLYA
+16 
-27 TWQQQLGISASD
+27 
-39 VSMTIVMYLF
+39 
-49 GVLTVLF
+49 
-56 FAGSLSDASGRRP
+56 
-69 TVGAALACGVAGC
+69 
-82 LLFMGLSNGPM
+82 
-93 LQLARFVQG
+93 
-102 VSCALSMSAT
+102 
-112 SAFVIDCTSERHR
+112 
-125 TFGMTIASTGYLIGL
+125 
-140 TVGSLG
+140 
-146 IGFFATVSTAYWQVF
+146 STAYWQVF

-290 GVLCPLSADRGGVR
+290 GVLVPYLLIEVVFA
-304 HHLGHDLVLKPA
+304 
-316 HAHQRIHAA
+316 
-325 GERQRG
+325 
-331 NACKPQRLCGV
+331 
-342 DRRLHHPNRAH
+342 
-353 RHIRPGN
+353 
-360 GVCHHRAAG
+360 
-369 RHLDRAGM
+369 
-377 RGDVQATPITAS
+377 IT
-389 EKPFASG
+389 
-396 SSGMP
+396 SGMILSSSLHMLISASTP
-401 RRIPTHAAGLA
+401 QENASVVTLANLSGYVGSTVVSTIQTALTATFDLATVYAIIALLAAISIVPGCVAMFKQRR
-412 MTRRGHER
+412 

>member
-1 MRGAIVGTVALVTVF
+1 MGIDEQAASQPPGAMRGAIVGTVALVTVF

-27 TWQQQLGISASD
+27 TWQQQLGLTASD

-49 GVLTVLF
+49 GVLSVLF

-82 LLFMGLSNGPM
+82 LLFIGLSSGPM
-93 LQLARFVQG
+93 LQFARFVQG

-161 AVFAIIMLITMLA
+161 AVMAVIMLATMLA

-182 HNRITLKKA
+182 HKRITWKKA
-191 IKPMTHVPAHLRG
+191 VKPMTHVPVHLRK

-213 ISTWSIGFFFQSLAT
+213 ISTWSVGFFFQSLST
-228 PASVDYFAATDPL
+228 PASVDYFGATDPL

-255 LGGPL
+255 LGGPV
-260 SARIGT
+260 SARMGT
-266 RPSMIFGYSI
+266 RSSMIVGYII
-276 MFCAAAALEVCMLM
+276 MFGAIVALGVCMVLGLLVPYLVLEVVFAVTTGMILSSSLHMLI
-290 GVLCPLSADRGGVR
+290 SASTPQENASVVTLANLTGYIGSTVVSTIQTG
-304 HHLGHDLVLKPA
+304 LTATFDLATVYAFIALLAAISIVPGCISMAKY
-316 HAHQRIHAA
+316 QR
-325 GERQRG
+325 
-331 NACKPQRLCGV
+331 
-342 DRRLHHPNRAH
+342 
-353 RHIRPGN
+353 
-360 GVCHHRAAG
+360 
-369 RHLDRAGM
+369 
-377 RGDVQATPITAS
+377 
-389 EKPFASG
+389 
-396 SSGMP
+396 
-401 RRIPTHAAGLA
+401 
-412 MTRRGHER
+412 

>member
-27 TWQQQLGISASD
+27 TWQQQLGLTASD

-49 GVLTVLF
+49 GVLSVLF

-82 LLFMGLSNGPM
+82 LLFIDLSSGPM
-93 LQLARFVQG
+93 LQFARFVQG

-161 AVFAIIMLITMLA
+161 AVMAVIMLATMLA

-182 HNRITLKKA
+182 HKRITWKKA
-191 IKPMTHVPAHLRG
+191 VKPMTHVPVHLRK

-213 ISTWSIGFFFQSLAT
+213 ISTWSVGFFFQSLST
-228 PASVDYFAATDPL
+228 PASVDYFGATDPL

-255 LGGPL
+255 LGGPV
-260 SARIGT
+260 SARMGT
-266 RPSMIFGYSI
+266 RSSMIVGYII
-276 MFCAAAALEVCMLM
+276 MFGAIVALGVCMVLGLLVPYLVLEVVFAVTTGMILSSSLHMLI
-290 GVLCPLSADRGGVR
+290 SASTPQENASVVTLANLTGYIGSTVVSTIQTG
-304 HHLGHDLVLKPA
+304 LTATFDLATVYAFIALLAAISIVPGCISMAK
-316 HAHQRIHAA
+316 HQR
-325 GERQRG
+325 
-331 NACKPQRLCGV
+331 
-342 DRRLHHPNRAH
+342 
-353 RHIRPGN
+353 
-360 GVCHHRAAG
+360 
-369 RHLDRAGM
+369 
-377 RGDVQATPITAS
+377 
-389 EKPFASG
+389 
-396 SSGMP
+396 
-401 RRIPTHAAGLA
+401 
-412 MTRRGHER
+412 